1 MEQWGVVIMLLCS
14 WITLR
19 VSILQITWVMPNFVT
34 FATTT
39 WATLVFFFFFFGRMS
54 NLGFSYYQVL
64 IFYYL
69 CSHKNDFSFMV
80 PSNCYRA
87 YFLLTN
93 GCIKVYFYKR
103 RDRIIGG
110 SHEFQHPKT
119 LCDLN
124 KFYLF
129 D

>member
-1 MEQWGVVIMLLCS
+1 MRGSHNAFVQLNHIKSVYFTNYMSNAQLCYLCYYYMS
-14 WITLR
+14 NLG
-19 VSILQITWVMPNFVT
+19 F
-34 FATTT
+34 
-39 WATLVFFFFFFGRMS
+39 FFFFFFGRMS

-119 LCDLN
+119 LCDVN